1 METLAI
7 SSYGSIEQFFKEDEI
22 RERERAAKER
32 FIHEDGIKEGRRQVV
47 SEIADMSYAEV
58 DIAKFAADLFVDIV
72 KDHGI
77 PVKIHQ
83 ARAGIDPTSGIPTA
97 FLMVS
102 KGDTEMRKKLI
113 DLSRTIEKAVW
124 STMRKTV
131 TVWAYDKTGYDRTM
145 VEADFPYF
153 RIQN

>member
-1 METLAI
+1 MEDTAI
-7 SSYGSIEQFFKEDEI
+7 SSYSSIEQFFKEDEI

-72 KDHGI
+72 KDRGI

-83 ARAGIDPTSGIPTA
+83 ARTGIDPTSGIPTA

-102 KGDTEMRKKLI
+102 KGDVELRKALLK
-113 DLSRTIEKAVW
+113 LSRTIERAVLKI
-124 STMRKTV
+124 MNKTV
-131 TVWAYDKTGYDRTM
+131 TVWTYDKSGYDRTM